1 MLRDVMSVALTERLG
16 IDINKYEV
24 ILADLVVV
32 STALNNIVDDNNET
46 VDDIRR
52 IEAEETRICKEPTPP
67 ARATKLLHFNTDF
80 FSTSSLVNMK
90 PLHAMP
96 LAPSTRKAAL
106 RYQSRVLYQM
116 RRYKF
121 ELSITTRRLNN
132 ATRSLSLARSNNS
145 DSVDTFEVVVNRYLA
160 QL

>member
-1 MLRDVMSVALTERLG
+1 MLRDVINVKLANKLG
-16 IDINKYEV
+16 FNINKYEV
-24 ILADLVVV
+24 ILADLIIV

-46 VDDIRR
+46 VDDIRKL
-52 IEAEETRICKEPTPP
+52 EASETRICKEPIPP
-67 ARATKLLHFNTDF
+67 ARATKLLHFDTDF
-80 FSTSSLVNMK
+80 SSTSSLVDMK
-90 PLHAMP
+90 PLRAMP

-116 RRYKF
+116 QRYKI
-121 ELSITTRRLNN
+121 ELSIITRRLNN